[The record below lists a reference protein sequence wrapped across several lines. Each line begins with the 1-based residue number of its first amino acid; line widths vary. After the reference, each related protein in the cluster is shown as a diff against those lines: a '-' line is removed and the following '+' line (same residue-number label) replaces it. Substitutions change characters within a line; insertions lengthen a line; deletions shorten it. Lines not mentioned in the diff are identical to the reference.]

1 MTRTSPAALDSPA
14 PALRG
19 GAVLPPSHAV
29 SPSHGDAGP
38 QPLRPTLVARLLL
51 GLIALYRALL
61 APLLGPACRFEPS
74 CSRYT
79 SACVER
85 FGAARGLWL
94 GARRIARCHPWHPG
108 GYDPPPSRRSP
119 GSPH

>member
-1 MTRTSPAALDSPA
+1 MTRTSPAALGSPA

-19 GAVLPPSHAV
+19 GAVLPSPAV
-29 SPSHGDAGP
+29 SPPADSR
-38 QPLRPTLVARLLL
+38 PLHPTLVARLLL

-85 FGAARGLWL
+85 FGAVRGLWL